1 MPMSEIQH
9 AAANPLVMAI
19 ASVLVGLALALVI
32 YAVGSWIRATPV
44 LAGATMGDPHRRSR
58 RPGPQETSFF
68 HDLAIGSMPVLLPL
82 ADRLP
87 IGGLRRTLSAR
98 YARAGWPGGLE
109 DDELFAMSLLI
120 GIGLCLPAIVL
131 LAAIFPLF
139 APAGVLAIPA
149 GPALVS
155 ANLSSRGT
163 KREQQ
168 IARIMPYALDLLV
181 LTIRAGASLLQA
193 MERVATDYADHPLG
207 VEFKATL
214 TDIELG
220 MTSHQAFSNLG
231 RRVPIPVVLALAD
244 EIKLAEELGRPVVE
258 TLEHLAEQARTRRVQ
273 HAVDVAGEA
282 AVKVM
287 VPGLL
292 ILMACLVVL
301 FAPFIVKALYGGY
314 AS

>member
-1 MPMSEIQH
+1 MPTSEIQH
-9 AAANPLVMAI
+9 AAANPLILAT
-19 ASVLVGLALALVI
+19 ASVLLGFALALVI
-32 YAVGSWIRATPV
+32 YVVGTWIRATPV
-44 LAGATMGDPHRRSR
+44 IAGATTGDPHRRSR
-58 RPGPQETSFF
+58 RPSTQEASFLF
-68 HDLAIGSMPVLLPL
+68 DLAMGSLPVLLPL

-87 IGGLRRTLSAR
+87 FDGLRQALAER

-109 DDELFAMSLLI
+109 DDELFGISLLI
-120 GIGLCLPAIVL
+120 GIALCLPAIVL
-131 LAAIFPLF
+131 LGAIFPLL
-139 APAGVLAIPA
+139 APAGVLVIPA

-155 ANLSSRGT
+155 ANLSGRGA

-193 MERVATDYADHPLG
+193 MERVAADYADHPVG
-207 VEFKATL
+207 VEFKGTL

-231 RRVPIPVVLALAD
+231 RRVPIPVVRALAD

-273 HAVDVAGEA
+273 HAVDVAGQA
-282 AVKVM
+282 KVKVLI
-287 VPGLL
+287 PGML

-301 FAPFIVKALYGGY
+301 FSPFIVKAIYGGY